1 MCFIATSNL
10 LTRQLV
16 NYQYSTTNFAND
28 TNYLA
33 IKIRAIREIR
43 SSYHKVQSSM
53 LKVQR
58 KKHPSANCFLHS
70 PSLSER
76 GLGGEVLPDR
86 VYLR

>member
-10 LTRQLV
+10 LTCQLV

-43 SSYHKVQSSM
+43 SSYHKVQTSKFKGKSIPQQT
-53 LKVQR
+53 VSCT
-58 KKHPSANCFLHS
+58 P
-70 PSLSER
+70 PLSRR
-76 GLGGEVLPDR
+76 GGWGGEVHPDR

>member
-10 LTRQLV
+10 FTRLLVHSFLFYYVFLTSNLLTCLLV
-16 NYQYSTTNFAND
+16 NYP
-28 TNYLA
+28 
-33 IKIRAIREIR
+33 
-43 SSYHKVQSSM
+43 YHKVQSSM

-58 KKHPSANCFLHS
+58 KKHPSANCFQHS